1 MAHSGEWA
9 AVLTAICWTV
19 SATSFSMAGAR
30 IGSLPVN
37 VIRMSIALALFAA
50 IGMGIGGQP
59 LPFDAPASGWLWMT
73 LSGIVGFFFG
83 DLCLMRALDE
93 ICPRYSLLIMSLAP
107 PMTAVL
113 AAMFLGE
120 RLTPFEYA
128 AMAVTLGGVATVV
141 TERPRAGAPLR
152 FTWRGGALAFGGAVG
167 QAAGMTVAKLGLR
180 TIDSAFDATAI
191 RVLAGTIAFLVFA
204 ALRRE
209 GPRLRAALRD
219 RTAVVTVA
227 LGAAA
232 GPVAGVWLLMYAM
245 TLIPAGLAQTFA
257 ATTPVLIIP
266 VSHWIHRE
274 RITAR
279 SVAGAVVAFVGVA
292 MLFR

>member
-1 MAHSGEWA
+1 MSHAGEWSA
-9 AVLTAICWTV
+9 MLTAICWTV

-37 VIRMSIALALFAA
+37 VIRMTIALALFAVL
-50 IGMGIGGQP
+50 GLVMKGQALP
-59 LPFDAPASGWLWMT
+59 LHEDASGWMWMV
-73 LSGIVGFFFG
+73 LSGVVGFFFG
-83 DLCLMRALDE
+83 DLCLMRALVE
-93 ICPRYSLLIMSLAP
+93 IGPRFSLLIMSLAP
-107 PMTAVL
+107 PMTALLASVL
-113 AAMFLGE
+113 LGE
-120 RLTPFEYA
+120 RLSPFEYT
-128 AMAVTLGGVATVV
+128 AMAVTLSGIAIVV
-141 TERPRAGAPLR
+141 TERQGPDPVRR
-152 FTWRGGALAFGGAVG
+152 FTWRGGALAFGGALG
-167 QAAGMTVAKLGLR
+167 QAAGMTVAKFGLR
-180 TIDSAFDATAI
+180 TIESPFDATAI
-191 RVLAGTIAFLVFA
+191 RVLAGAVCFGVFA

-209 GPRLRAALRD
+209 GPRLRAALAD
-219 RTAVVTVA
+219 RVAMAEVTV
-227 LGAAA
+227 GATV

-279 SVAGAVVAFVGVA
+279 SVAGAVVAFAGVA

>member
-19 SATSFSMAGAR
+19 SATSFSLAGAR

-37 VIRMSIALALFAA
+37 VIRMTIALALFAA
-50 IGMGIGGQP
+50 IGLAVDGRP

-73 LSGIVGFFFG
+73 LSGLVGFFFG
-83 DLCLMRALDE
+83 DLCLMRALVE
-93 ICPRYSLLIMSLAP
+93 IGPRYSLLIMSLAP

-113 AAMFLGE
+113 AAVFLGE
-120 RLTPFEYA
+120 RLTPFETT
-128 AMAVTLGGVATVV
+128 AMAVTLAGVAVVV
-141 TERPRAGAPLR
+141 TERQGAGAPLR

-167 QAAGMTVAKLGLR
+167 QAAGMTVAKIGLR

-191 RVLAGTIAFLVFA
+191 RVLAGAAGFLVFA

-219 RTAVVTVA
+219 RTAVATVA

-266 VSHWIHRE
+266 VSHFIHRE
-274 RITAR
+274 RITVR
-279 SVAGAVVAFVGVA
+279 SVAGAVLAFAGVA
-292 MLFR
+292 MLFH

>member
-1 MAHSGEWA
+1 MSHSGEWA

-19 SATSFSMAGAR
+19 SATSFSMAGSR

-37 VIRMSIALALFAA
+37 VIRMTLALAMFAV
-50 IGMGIGGQP
+50 IGLVTTGRP
-59 LPFDAPASGWLWMT
+59 LPFDVDASGWMWMS
-73 LSGIVGFFFG
+73 LSGLVGFFFG
-83 DLCLMRALDE
+83 DLCLMRALVE
-93 ICPRYSLLIMSLAP
+93 IGPRFSLLIMSLAP

-113 AAMFLGE
+113 AAVFLGE
-120 RLTPFEYA
+120 RLSAFEYG
-128 AMAVTLGGVATVV
+128 AMAVTLAGVALVV
-141 TERPRAGAPLR
+141 TERRGSGAPLR
-152 FTWRGGALAFGGAVG
+152 YTWRGGALAFGGAVG
-167 QAAGMTVAKLGLR
+167 QAAGMTVAKLGLQ

-191 RVLAGTIAFLVFA
+191 RVLAGTVGFVLFA

-219 RTAVVTVA
+219 RTAVATVA

-245 TLIPAGLAQTFA
+245 TLIPVGLAQTFA

-266 VSHWIHRE
+266 VSHYLHHE
-274 RITAR
+274 RITVR
-279 SVAGAVVAFVGVA
+279 SIIGAVVAFAGVA
-292 MLFR
+292 ILFH